1 MLFRSLRDGE
11 KRQERK
17 NKTTTKNALTSQRR
31 NKGLSQRN
39 IFHLHSREKIKQANN
54 KLGQR
59 ARNAGRDACVASSWR
74 GGRARACGPMAAPWR
89 AEVVSEDA
97 AWIRL
102 SADAAWEG

>member
-1 MLFRSLRDGE
+1 MG
-11 KRQERK
+11 KRGRRGRTRQQK
-17 NKTTTKNALTSQRR
+17 KNALNSQRR

>member
-1 MLFRSLRDGE
+1 MGKRGRRGRTRQQKKCPELTEE
-11 KRQERK
+11 KQG
-17 NKTTTKNALTSQRR
+17 T
-31 NKGLSQRN
+31 LSQRD

-59 ARNAGRDACVASSWR
+59 ARNAGRDACVASSRR
-74 GGRARACGPMAAPWR
+74 GGRARACGPMAVPWR

-102 SADAAWEG
+102 SADAVWEG